1 MNQLDIDI
9 RRYEERLFSAVKN
22 NLPEVVI
29 QQYNCFLGQK
39 LSEKEHLR
47 ISVKNAHCRDNH

>member
-1 MNQLDIDI
+1 MKQLDIDI
-9 RRYEERLFSAVKN
+9 KRYEERLFSAVKN

-39 LSEKEHLR
+39 LSEKKHLR
-47 ISVKNAHCRDNH
+47 ISVNNAHSQ

>member
-1 MNQLDIDI
+1 MNQLDIEI

-29 QQYNCFLGQK
+29 QQYNRFLGQK
-39 LSEKEHLR
+39 LSEKKQIR
-47 ISVKNAHCRDNH
+47 VSTDNAH